1 MAAHDAFH
9 IFRRFSGLRT
19 RLLLLAQD
27 EIVDLEEQLNLVDHT
42 EKSPLF
48 LASRR
53 EDKNEER
60 KTIISKL
67 RTSLAAYDELLEG
80 SQRALAYERPHEKY
94 TSSLQHWLAGN
105 ACIARK
111 ETAFL
116 KNDDDL
122 LTLSSM
128 EDGVVKWLERTV
140 CDKIVCHLGKGSEPK
155 SRDPRVHIFP
165 RSSTVTVA
173 RAILSPLIAFLL
185 LAPVVIC
192 NLIESMA
199 ARLVVMVGA
208 TVIFVLCVC
217 LLTNARTV
225 DLAVAGATYTTIM
238 VVFIEGKNTVAS

>member
-1 MAAHDAFH
+1 VENHWQGYPRFSALMAAHDAFH
-9 IFRRFSGLRT
+9 IFRRFPGLRT

-67 RTSLAAYDELLEG
+67 RTSLAAYDELLQG
-80 SQRALAYERPHEKY
+80 SQRALAYERPHQKY

-116 KNDDDL
+116 KNEKDL
-122 LTLSSM
+122 LTLSST

-140 CDKIVCHLGKGSEPK
+140 CDKIVCRLGKGSISLPK

-185 LAPVVIC
+185 LAPVIVC

-208 TVIFVLCVC
+208 TVTFVFCVC

-225 DLAVAGATYTTIM
+225 DLAVAG
-238 VVFIEGKNTVAS
+238 

>member
-1 MAAHDAFH
+1 VESYRQGYPRFSALMAAHDAFH

-42 EKSPLF
+42 ERSPLF

-67 RTSLAAYDELLEG
+67 RTSLSAYDELLEG
-80 SQRALAYERPHEKY
+80 SQRALAYERPHQKY

-105 ACIARK
+105 ACVARK

-116 KNDDDL
+116 KNDEDL
-122 LTLSSM
+122 LTLSST

-140 CDKIVCHLGKGSEPK
+140 CDKIVCRLGKGGISS

-208 TVIFVLCVC
+208 TVTFVLCVC

-225 DLAVAGATYTTIM
+225 DLAVAGAT
-238 VVFIEGKNTVAS
+238 